1 MIEKIDHEELLKV
14 YKLVTDYLHTLEKKL
29 AEIQKEDEK
38 NAWWFTKK
46 DWKW

>member
-14 YKLVTDYLHTLEKKL
+14 YKLVTDYLQTLEKKL

-38 NAWWFTKK
+38 NA
-46 DWKW
+46 

>member
-14 YKLVTDYLHTLEKKL
+14 YKLATDYLQMLEKKL

-38 NAWWFTKK
+38 NA
-46 DWKW
+46 